1 MSALFPD
8 STTNCRSFRPH
19 ISFFDLPNGQ
29 LLITCD
35 HDLTLCSLKDHKYSV
50 TIRPVFT
57 GFCNIVIWAPAKK
70 GTSVTLDCYGIRSQV
85 AVTSSGREIL
95 ILFLSNDRG
104 N

>member
-1 MSALFPD
+1 M
-8 STTNCRSFRPH
+8 NN
-19 ISFFDLPNGQ
+19 IG
-29 LLITCD
+29 LI
-35 HDLTLCSLKDHKYSV
+35 HRV